1 MKSHSYDDVGNINPP
16 DNFEY
21 TEILKQGKPHHEKF
35 DDFYR
40 RHPFMDV
47 SKRAKI
53 FSPFDALKGFG
64 EATAGKR
71 VQYQPKIILVEE
83 IQDEISRRLDIL
95 HRLTINSR
103 IARQNHIVVSVTYFV
118 PCSDK
123 NHEAYGYRGSYLT
136 IEGVCKN
143 VDSVISKTI
152 TVDDVVIEF
161 DYILSIE
168 SKCDIFT
175 DERTY

>member
-1 MKSHSYDDVGNINPP
+1 MKNQSYDEVGNVNPP

-35 DDFYR
+35 DDFYK

-53 FSPFDALKGFG
+53 FSPFDALKGFS
-64 EATAGKR
+64 EATEKKT
-71 VQYQPKIILVEE
+71 VQYQPKIILDEE
-83 IQDEISRRLDIL
+83 VQDEISRRLDIL
-95 HRLTINSR
+95 HKLTLNSR

-136 IEGVCKN
+136 IEGACKN

-152 TVDDVVIEF
+152 TVDDIAIVF
-161 DYILSIE
+161 DDILSIE
-168 SKCDIFT
+168 SECDIFL
-175 DERTY
+175 

>member
-21 TEILKQGKPHHEKF
+21 TEILQRGKPKHEKF

-40 RHPFMDV
+40 KHPFMDV

-53 FSPFDALKGFG
+53 FSPFDALKGFS
-64 EATAGKR
+64 EATEKKT
-71 VQYQPKIILVEE
+71 VQYQPKIILDEE
-83 IQDEISRRLDIL
+83 VQDEISRRLDIL
-95 HRLTINSR
+95 HKLTLNSR

-136 IEGVCKN
+136 IEGACKN

-152 TVDDVVIEF
+152 TVDDIAIVF
-161 DYILSIE
+161 DDILSIE
-168 SKCDIFT
+168 SECEIFL
-175 DERTY
+175 